1 MMGADADPSG
11 SPDDRDFAAP
21 ADAPARAASG
31 AAREV
36 QAARA
41 AWADERGRARAA
53 EARAS
58 GSDEPEA
65 RADGRSR
72 GDRARTY
79 DSFDDTSGART
90 SKETTPAADRDPS
103 PAAPFSRAR
112 DATHG
117 AVEEGEG
124 FTVRELPNPSARA
137 ASERS
142 SERVPAP
149 DENRDA
155 DDDADDDDPDAPVA
169 PSSGK
174 AGPRASLRA
183 ASEITQEDLSSCFH
197 LPSEAACRK
206 LGIGLT
212 VLKRQCRKFGI
223 KRWPFRKMKSLDRLI
238 TNVQAGISPGDQ
250 NRTLVKSV
258 EELEEQKARM
268 QDCEELDLDEDTKKL
283 QQAYSK
289 ANHKARRM
297 AAEGANA
304 QDNRLFSDL
313 GGLLALGSPAA
324 AGGGADAAAAAAA
337 AAGTNAAEVNQ
348 ALAAAR
354 ASAELIRG
362 VAGVA
367 AAVPGLIRTPSGGAV
382 PSAPRD
388 PIAAAVAAA
397 AAVARARPAVPAG
410 RLHPPVSVS
419 HVSLETKKNVSV
431 GEHNLEMFRKIAA
444 MRAGAGAGA
453 PPPAPPRTTR
463 SRRGRA
469 PPRSRGSSRGARKPR
484 ERTRTPSRHPSTR
497 RRTPRPRPRSS
508 PPPPCARPG
517 AAFRRTRRRR
527 RRRRRRGARPRTP
540 CRACGRPRGRRGG
553 ARRREPEPPRAT
565 TTSSFSTRSTTRG
578 ARSAS
583 RRTRTRARGARARTR
598 SRVSP
603 PPRSRPG
610 GEAAGGG
617 EAEEGAEGGAGGGG
631 GGGGRRRHSRRRTRR
646 WSR

>member
-36 QAARA
+36 QASRA
-41 AWADERGRARAA
+41 AWADERGRAREA

-155 DDDADDDDPDAPVA
+155 DDDAEDDEPDAPVA

-174 AGPRASLRA
+174 AGPRARLRA

-324 AGGGADAAAAAAA
+324 AGGGADAAAAGRRRRRGDQRRGGQPGARRREGER
-337 AAGTNAAEVNQ
+337 GTHT
-348 ALAAAR
+348 R
-354 ASAELIRG
+354 RRG
-362 VAGVA
+362 RRRRR
-367 AAVPGLIRTPSGGAV
+367 PGAHQNPLGGAV
-382 PSAPRD
+382 PSAPRI
-388 PIAAAVAAA
+388 PSPPPSPPPPPSPARAGRARRTTAPARVR
-397 AAVARARPAVPAG
+397 VARQPRDEEKRQHRRAQPRDVPQDRRHAR
-410 RLHPPVSVS
+410 
-419 HVSLETKKNVSV
+419 
-431 GEHNLEMFRKIAA
+431 
-444 MRAGAGAGA
+444 
-453 PPPAPPRTTR
+453 
-463 SRRGRA
+463 RRGRGRGRRRRRA
-469 PPRSRGSSRGARKPR
+469 RRDLAAGGRRRALGAPLGARGNPASEREPPRGIHQPGD
-484 ERTRTPSRHPSTR
+484 E
-497 RRTPRPRPRSS
+497 PRPRPRSS
-508 PPPPCARPG
+508 PPPSARAPEQLFDGRGGGGGGGGGG
-517 AAFRRTRRRR
+517 APA
-527 RRRRRRGARPRTP
+527 
-540 CRACGRPRGRRGG
+540 RGRRAGRVVARAAGAG
-553 ARRREPEPPRAT
+553 ARAPAGAGTAAGDDDELVLDALDDARRKKRKQTNADEGE
-565 TTSSFSTRSTTRG
+565 
-578 ARSAS
+578 
-583 RRTRTRARGARARTR
+583 GARARTR
-598 SRVSP
+598 RGLAAAALAS
-603 PPRSRPG
+603 G

-631 GGGGRRRHSRRRTRR
+631 GAGGRRRHSRRRTRR

>member
-21 ADAPARAASG
+21 ADARARAASG

-36 QAARA
+36 QASRA
-41 AWADERGRARAA
+41 AWADERGARARW

-72 GDRARTY
+72 GDRSRTY

-155 DDDADDDDPDAPVA
+155 DDDAEDDEPDAPVA

-174 AGPRASLRA
+174 AGPRARLRA

-337 AAGTNAAEVNQ
+337 AAAAGTNAAEVNQ

-367 AAVPGLIRTPSGGAV
+367 AAVPGLIRTPSGA
-382 PSAPRD
+382 PSRPRRGI
-388 PIAAAVAAA
+388 P
-397 AAVARARPAVPAG
+397 
-410 RLHPPVSVS
+410 S
-419 HVSLETKKNVSV
+419 
-431 GEHNLEMFRKIAA
+431 
-444 MRAGAGAGA
+444 
-453 PPPAPPRTTR
+453 PPP
-463 SRRGRA
+463 
-469 PPRSRGSSRGARKPR
+469 
-484 ERTRTPSRHPSTR
+484 
-497 RRTPRPRPRSS
+497 S
-508 PPPPCARPG
+508 PPPPPSPARGRPCPPDDC
-517 AAFRRTRRRR
+517 TR
-527 RRRRRRGARPRTP
+527 PCP
-540 CRACGRPRGRRGG
+540 CR
-553 ARRREPEPPRAT
+553 T
-565 TTSSFSTRSTTRG
+565 
-578 ARSAS
+578 SAS
-583 RRTRTRARGARARTR
+583 RRRKTSASESTT
-598 SRVSP
+598 SR
-603 PPRSRPG
+603 
-610 GEAAGGG
+610 
-617 EAEEGAEGGAGGGG
+617 
-631 GGGGRRRHSRRRTRR
+631 
-646 WSR
+646 